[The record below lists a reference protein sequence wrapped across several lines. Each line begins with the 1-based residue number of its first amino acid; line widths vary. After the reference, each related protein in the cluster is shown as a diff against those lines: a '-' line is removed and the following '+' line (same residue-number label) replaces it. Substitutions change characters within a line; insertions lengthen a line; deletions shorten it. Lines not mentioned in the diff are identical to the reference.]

1 MAINMFR
8 VAALSTILER
18 RQMPRAQLRFE
29 VPGELG
35 ALSTTHP
42 ETEFRIVSNFPTADG
57 LLVILDIKAADFSSL
72 TRSLDE
78 EDQLPEYEV
87 LHTDDQRTVIQ
98 YEISYVPAPHHAIL
112 SSGNLIQFPLPIRDG
127 WAVADLTT
135 SHERLARLGDAFEA
149 AEVAYHLDVVQQS
162 TDETAL
168 LTERQREFIV
178 EAVERGYYESPR
190 QCTLTELAELF
201 GVSKGAASGT
211 LHRAERRIIK
221 RFLGK
226 PPI

>member
-1 MAINMFR
+1 MARSQF
-8 VAALSTILER
+8 
-18 RQMPRAQLRFE
+18 RFE

-35 ALSTTHP
+35 ALSTAHP
-42 ETEFRIVSNFPTADG
+42 ETEFRIVSNFPTTDG
-57 LLVILDIKAADFSSL
+57 LLVILDIEASNFSSL
-72 TRSLDE
+72 TEALDE
-78 EDQLPEYEV
+78 EDQFPEYEV
-87 LHTDDQRTVIQ
+87 LHADDQRTVIQ

-135 SHERLARLGDAFEA
+135 SRERLSQLRDAFEA
-149 AEVAYHLDVVQQS
+149 AEVAYDLGVIQQS
-162 TDETAL
+162 TDKTAL
-168 LTERQREFIV
+168 LTDRQREFIV

-190 QCTLTELAELF
+190 QCTLTELAESF
-201 GVSKGAASGT
+201 DVSKGAASGI

-226 PPI
+226 SPI